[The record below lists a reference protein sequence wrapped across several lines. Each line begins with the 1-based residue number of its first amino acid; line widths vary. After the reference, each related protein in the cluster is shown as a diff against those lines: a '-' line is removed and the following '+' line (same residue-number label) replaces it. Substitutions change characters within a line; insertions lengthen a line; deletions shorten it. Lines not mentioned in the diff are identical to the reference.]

1 MLKLKNRCIV
11 VLKDEEEKSSNYRV
25 PKELFLKFQEELA
38 QYRSESAKPKAI
50 RCIETGEVFRCARAT
65 YKWLEEKGVQ
75 VSYSFEA
82 SIKKACYKP
91 NRTAYG
97 CHWEFVE

>member
-38 QYRSESAKPKAI
+38 QYRSESAKPKPV
-50 RCIETGEVFRCARAT
+50 RCVETGEVFRCARAT
-65 YKWLEEKGVQ
+65 YKWLEEKGLQ
-75 VSYSFEA
+75 VSYLFEA
-82 SIKKACYKP
+82 SIKKACNNPK
-91 NRTAYG
+91 RTAYG
-97 CHWEFVE
+97 FHWEFVE

>member
-11 VLKDEEEKSSNYRV
+11 VLKDEEEKSCNYRV
-25 PKELFLKFQEELA
+25 PKELFLKFQKELA

-65 YKWLEEKGVQ
+65 YKWLEEKGLQ

-82 SIKKACYKP
+82 SIKKACNNP

-97 CHWEFVE
+97 FHWEFVE

>member
-1 MLKLKNRCIV
+1 MSKLKNRYVV
-11 VLKDEEEKSSNYRV
+11 VLKDEEEKSCNYRV
-25 PKELFLKFQEELA
+25 PKELFEKFQKELI
-38 QYRSESAKPKAI
+38 QYRSESQKPKAV
-50 RCIETGEVFRCARAT
+50 RCVETSDIFRCARAT

-82 SIKKACYKP
+82 CIKKACNNP

-97 CHWEFVE
+97 FHWEFVD